1 LIKINE
7 GTIPNEI
14 ISDKESR
21 LLPNSAQLFFLL
33 ARKPS
38 KLSKKIHRKT
48 ILAAIELFPSRIQY
62 NAITPKVPFA
72 IEKISGRETKDIIPF
87 LFMISFNRISHEYL
101 L

>member
-1 LIKINE
+1 MNINE
-7 GTIPNEI
+7 GTTPKEI
-14 ISDKESR
+14 ISDNESR
-21 LLPNSAQLFFLL
+21 VLPKSAELFFLL

-48 ILAAIELFPSRIQY
+48 ILAAIEIFPIRIKY

-72 IEKISGRETKDIIPF
+72 IEKISGKETKLIIPF
-87 LFMISFNRISHEYL
+87 LFMISFNRISHGCL